1 MIFDISVPLA
11 LSLITVAIL
20 LVHTKLSGKIKSL
33 LGGRELTTRDVI
45 LLVVLIGVMVTI
57 LGWTAINIPEMA
69 IVVFFLCAYSTVLFM
84 FTYLIVPKYYLAVLT
99 PALFIALYLLYRD
112 TYLWNVNIPPHT
124 PYLLNLFAIVFAI
137 SVSAYLGS
145 LFTWK
150 TTAVFV
156 ALLTIMD
163 VVQVLLTGFMVES
176 GERMIGLQLPVVIA
190 LLSFPLQGYIMFLG
204 LGDIFL
210 AGLLIIQSTQKYGRR
225 WGLTT
230 IVAIGAVFL
239 LLETVLMNSGIA
251 AFPATVFVLAGWLTA
266 LGIRYLCKSPIFG
279 RG

>member
-1 MIFDISVPLA
+1 MIFDVSLPLA
-11 LSLITVAIL
+11 LSLITVAVL
-20 LVHTKLSGKIKSL
+20 FVHTKLGGKIKSL
-33 LGGRELTTRDVI
+33 LGGKEFTTRDVI
-45 LLVVLIGVMVTI
+45 LLVVMMGAMVTV
-57 LGWTAINIPEMA
+57 LGWTVINIPEMA
-69 IVVFFLCAYSTVLFM
+69 IVVFFLCAYSTVLFL
-84 FTYLIVPKYYLAVLT
+84 FTYLIVSKFYLAVLT

-124 PYLLNLFAIVFAI
+124 PYLLNLFAIIFAI
-137 SVSAYLGS
+137 SVSVYLGS

-163 VVQVLLTGFMVES
+163 VIQVLLTGFMVES
-176 GERMIGLQLPVVIA
+176 GERMIALQLPVVIA
-190 LLSFPLQGYIMFLG
+190 LPSFPLQGYIMFLG

-210 AGLLIIQSTQKYGRR
+210 SGLLIIQSTQKYGRR
-225 WGLTT
+225 WGLAT

-251 AFPATVFVLAGWLTA
+251 AFPATVFVLAGWFTT
-266 LGIRYLCKSPIFG
+266 LGIRYLYKSPFFG
-279 RG
+279 AG